1 MQQKL
6 GTLYGVSVGTG
17 DPELITLKAL
27 KILQQT
33 KVIAFPLGIG
43 NKMGIAESIIDQWL
57 DTKQLKVPLNFPYVK
72 DTETLQSAWQESTN
86 QLWQFLERGEDVA
99 FACEGDVS
107 FYSTF
112 SHLANTFKQLHPD
125 VPIKNIP
132 GVCSPVAAAAELG
145 IPLTTNS
152 QRLTILPILDTLKE
166 LEIALANTEVLVLFK
181 VSSVYEQVWQVLQQ
195 HNLLAHSYVVERAT
209 FSDRKIYRNLSNYP
223 QLKLSYFSILI
234 VNRNLNI

>member
-1 MQQKL
+1 VQQKL
-6 GTLYGVSVGTG
+6 GTLYGVSIGTG

-27 KILQQT
+27 KRLQQT
-33 KVIAFPLGIG
+33 KVIAFPSGIS
-43 NKMGIAESIIDQWL
+43 NKMGVAESIINQWIQ
-57 DTKQLKVPLNFPYVK
+57 TAQIKVPLNFPYVK
-72 DTETLQSAWQESTN
+72 DEATLQAAWHKATE
-86 QLWQFLERGEDVA
+86 QLWQFIKQGEDVA

-112 SHLANTFKQLHPD
+112 SHLANSFKQLHPD
-125 VPIKNIP
+125 VLFKNIP

-152 QRLTILPILDTLKE
+152 QRLTILPILDTLSE

-181 VSSVYEQVWQVLQQ
+181 VSSVYEKVWQVLQK
-195 HNLLAHSYVVERAT
+195 HNLLECSYVVERAT
-209 FSDRKIYRNLSNYP
+209 FSDRKIYRNLNNYP

-234 VNRNLNI
+234 VNRHLDI